1 MKRKNST
8 VRKILPEQQQ
18 QLSWNMA
25 SLANGVADDDDMDDL
40 PHNSDSSAT
49 TAKKQ
54 KVVSDDNSNDEID
67 QFSIHLHVNIS
78 KVETVART
86 FEIGQF
92 KAQITLDGTF
102 DLQAIDAM
110 ILSFGQCNDN
120 GLATIQLNDNYERKL
135 LCSIHLP
142 THVLNAMDILV
153 NKYRNKNGNAA
164 SLYLHAMETDKQ
176 FVNLTLSL
184 FLESPAF
191 AKLPGP
197 SASIANTGASHLI
210 QNVPVIIR
218 HFLGGQLNSEDF
230 EVSRIPGTAADA
242 DEIYRKIKSSPYA
255 MKSDIDDRTHL
266 QHQNLLPTLRPYQ
279 ARAVQWML
287 NRERSSTSVQDRS
300 TIHSLWRELK
310 SIDGKQFYFNP
321 YSSRIT
327 ISRFNIAPL
336 PPGGILADEMG
347 LGKTVEV
354 LACVLLNERPTNI
367 LENSTSTDVSG
378 NNLAAKSCNDVCERS
393 DVAYQ
398 YDCSDSKDADKVDE
412 GKNTSTLRKRIHSQL
427 KDSITRPSNGNSCK
441 LTCICGGLNEDE
453 DSEQPKTAQCQI
465 CSIWQHPK
473 CVRPDFD
480 YCSEYICPHCI
491 VRKPTIASG
500 ATLIISPSSIAYQWK
515 EEIMRHIDK
524 AGFKAMIYKGV
535 AKEGFINPSVLAN
548 YDIIIT
554 TYETLQQDIYHIADN
569 HGNVQ
574 KQLRFTRR
582 YLALPSPLPCINWWR
597 ICLDEAQMVEN
608 VTARAAEMVL
618 KLQCIHRWCV
628 TGTPVQRGIEDL
640 YGLALFLG
648 LDPIHERVWWRK
660 VIYENYIYGN
670 LQPLVDAFASIFWRS
685 VKSEIVDEIQLPE
698 QSSSMNWLKLSPIE
712 SHFYQRQHEECST
725 DALKVMNRIEQ
736 KSEISISSLDKVTF
750 QKMLNPLLRLRQ
762 ACCHPQAVTSSGISL
777 NRGRLTM
784 DQILE
789 SMIKKSK
796 TECEEAQRQ
805 IIFALNGITDILKNT
820 DSVVCYGFV
829 CNAIY
834 IHVLGLA
841 GVHVMKEELVEAV
854 DRYREAIAAWEE
866 YKDRLHTD
874 SIQKIHT
881 LHNLNDILKNH
892 PEIAQD
898 CGRTIRESRLD
909 HEVEQLKLSYLIK
922 FKTATVNS
930 REILQQSK
938 QTISELKSQLDE
950 IWYLQLLEKFE
961 VLGLENQLIT
971 RLQQRLSTQLTQMY
985 LNSTE
990 MAGSFTNIT
999 GLKYVATMQ
1008 LDAITES
1015 REALLKLIYSI
1026 DQENF
1031 QLLVSSA
1038 ADCHLRPAK
1047 LQRRK
1052 KCKIC
1057 EANRYF
1063 EEYESHLFLLQRR
1076 SKEKSSNLQ
1085 ENLNRMMTTKQL
1097 VSRADSEIERTLKA
1111 IVAFAK
1117 SYVNYKDD
1125 DDDDDGGL
1133 NASQSEMHT
1142 ERFEGISDDEHQ
1154 IREMIRSGR
1163 HFLSLLDTYKKE
1175 FNHIRALWMSIDDH
1189 IAALDELEMAKTRLR
1204 KQCPGEEVPDSAQT
1218 YIIPPGLV
1226 EQTRFRFLSDLSL
1239 GKIELKKKLGQLSYL
1254 ENLSKARN
1262 FSSHENED
1270 SCPICVR
1277 KLGKEWTVLGC
1288 GHCYCYDCT
1297 DVMIKKCAQNDMRQQ
1312 SVKCPLCRIKTA
1324 VPEISY
1330 ASLDD
1335 AASTSEASDIKVE
1348 GSHSTKIEAVA
1359 RKLLSFLRKDD
1370 QTKFLIFSSWTVVLN
1385 LISQALTDNKINHI
1399 NAKSG
1404 QNFQDSI
1411 TKFKYDTSIPVL
1423 LLPLKSGAN
1432 GLNLIEATHVILIEP
1447 VLNPAQELQAI
1458 GRVHRIGQTK
1468 STEVH
1473 RFIIKGTVEE
1483 RIMDMSQSKKVK
1495 KSSRKRGKDE
1505 VPITIDEYK
1514 SLFLKSDELL

>member
-1 MKRKNST
+1 
-8 VRKILPEQQQ
+8 
-18 QLSWNMA
+18 MA

-92 KAQITLDGTF
+92 KAQITLDSTF

-191 AKLPGP
+191 ARLPGP

-287 NRERSSTSVQDRS
+287 NRERSSTSAQDRS
-300 TIHSLWRELK
+300 IIHSLWRELK

-378 NNLAAKSCNDVCERS
+378 NNLAAKSCDDVCERS

-660 VIYENYIYGN
+660 
-670 LQPLVDAFASIFWRS
+670 
-685 VKSEIVDEIQLPE
+685 IQLPE

-725 DALKVMNRIEQ
+725 DAL
-736 KSEISISSLDKVTF
+736 
-750 QKMLNPLLRLRQ
+750 KMLNPLLRLRQ

-805 IIFALNGITDILKNT
+805 IIFALNGITNILKNT

-938 QTISELKSQLDE
+938 QAISELKSQLDE

-1038 ADCHLRPAK
+1038 ADCHLRPSK

-1348 GSHSTKIEAVA
+1348 
-1359 RKLLSFLRKDD
+1359 
-1370 QTKFLIFSSWTVVLN
+1370 WTVVLN

-1468 STEVH
+1468 
-1473 RFIIKGTVEE
+1473 
-1483 RIMDMSQSKKVK
+1483 
-1495 KSSRKRGKDE
+1495 KRGKDE